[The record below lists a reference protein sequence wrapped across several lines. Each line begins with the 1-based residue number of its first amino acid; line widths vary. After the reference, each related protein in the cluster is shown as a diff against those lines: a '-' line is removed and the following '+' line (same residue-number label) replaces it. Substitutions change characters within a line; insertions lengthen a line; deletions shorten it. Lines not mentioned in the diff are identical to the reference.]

1 MKISTKG
8 RYALASAIHIAQFYG
23 SNEAITLISISES
36 LGISKIYLEQ
46 VFALLKRG
54 GIVISVKGAQG
65 GYQLA
70 KSPQQITAYDIL
82 SATEASLFEKTE
94 DTVADKTP
102 DIEMSM
108 MTLVFDPL
116 DEAVKKQL
124 LGITLYDLVT
134 EAEKQRDT
142 QGFMFF
148 I

>member
-82 SATEASLFEKTE
+82 SATEASLFEKNR
-94 DTVADKTP
+94 
-102 DIEMSM
+102 
-108 MTLVFDPL
+108 
-116 DEAVKKQL
+116 
-124 LGITLYDLVT
+124 GH
-134 EAEKQRDT
+134 RCR
-142 QGFMFF
+142 
-148 I
+148 